1 MNGIE
6 KNDVSLLSHIIY
18 TIYNTDDLDRMRAE
32 FLRLLKYTIPFDT
45 ANFFLV
51 DTDADNSQTLT
62 GLINENSLRN
72 SDVSEVLDRYMEDC
86 FEIDSTHWLCTTNKP
101 TTYRLSDLLSE
112 DALESSD
119 YYKEMFLPF
128 DLHYGAHALIAH
140 DNTCLGLLALF
151 RIRENTDFTDKE
163 MLFLDCI
170 NEHLSIRMYNTRI
183 LGETHEQGPCIG
195 SLQQYNLTPRE
206 CEILD
211 LLLQGLTSEE
221 IAGRLFIADN
231 TLRRHTYNLFS
242 KLGIQERWQLHY
254 L

>member
-1 MNGIE
+1 MNRIE
-6 KNDVSLLSHIIY
+6 KNEVTLLSHIIY
-18 TIYNTDDLDRMRAE
+18 TIYNTDELDQMRSE
-32 FLRLLKYTIPFDT
+32 FLRLLKYAIPFDT

-51 DTDADNSQTLT
+51 DTDAENRQTLT
-62 GLINENSLRN
+62 ALINENSLRN
-72 SDVSEVLDRYMEDC
+72 PDVSDVLDRYMKDC

-101 TTYRLSDLLSE
+101 ATYRLTDLLSE
-112 DALESSD
+112 DALEASD
-119 YYKEMFLPF
+119 YYKEMFIPF
-128 DLHYGAHALIAH
+128 DLHYGAYVLIAH
-140 DNTCLGLLALF
+140 DNICLGLLSLF
-151 RIRENTDFTDKE
+151 RVRDNTNFTAKE

-183 LGETHEQGPCIG
+183 LGKTHEQGPRIG

>member
-1 MNGIE
+1 MNRIE
-6 KNDVSLLSHIIY
+6 KNEVTLLSHIIY
-18 TIYNTDDLDRMRAE
+18 TIYNTDELDQMRSE
-32 FLRLLKYTIPFDT
+32 FLRLLKYAIPFDT

-51 DTDADNSQTLT
+51 DTDAENRQTLT
-62 GLINENSLRN
+62 ALINENSLRN
-72 SDVSEVLDRYMEDC
+72 PDVSDVLDRYMKDC

-101 TTYRLSDLLSE
+101 ATYRLTDLLSE
-112 DALESSD
+112 DA
-119 YYKEMFLPF
+119 
-128 DLHYGAHALIAH
+128 
-140 DNTCLGLLALF
+140 
-151 RIRENTDFTDKE
+151 
-163 MLFLDCI
+163 
-170 NEHLSIRMYNTRI
+170 SIRMYNTRI
-183 LGETHEQGPCIG
+183 LGKTHEQGPRIG

>member
-1 MNGIE
+1 MNRIE
-6 KNDVSLLSHIIY
+6 KNDVTLLSHIIY
-18 TIYNTDDLDRMRAE
+18 MIYNTDDLDRMRTE
-32 FLRLLKYTIPFDT
+32 FLRLLKYAIPFDT

-51 DTDADNSQTLT
+51 DTDENGVQTLT

-72 SDVSEVLDRYMEDC
+72 PDVGDVLDRYMKDC
-86 FEIDSTHWLCTTNKP
+86 FDIDSTHWLCTTNSP
-101 TTYRLSDLLSE
+101 RTYRLSDLLSK

-119 YYKEMFLPF
+119 YYKEMFVPF
-128 DLHYGAHALIAH
+128 DLYYGAHVLIAH
-140 DNTCLGLLALF
+140 ENICLGLLALF
-151 RIRENTDFTDKE
+151 RVRDNTNFTDKE

-183 LGETHEQGPCIG
+183 LGDTHEQSPHIS
-195 SLQQYNLTPRE
+195 SLQQYDLTPRE

-211 LLLQGLTSEE
+211 LLLQGLPNEE

-231 TLRRHTYNLFS
+231 TLRRHIYNLYS
-242 KLGIQERWQLHY
+242 KLGIHERWQLHY